1 MYCLRILTNKD
12 MYNKN
17 YYKNDKMLQL
27 RPYAEAIHTF
37 KTGDGTI
44 IAIFQGDRGDNP
56 ELDFR
61 VKYLNDAPDAR
72 PVQLPHVDWV
82 VDLLIKAQK
91 YPDEVKGLLD
101 YFINFYNTCEP
112 FSSIED
118 RIAYKPKSLE
128 AIEAEYS
135 HVQVPGTFSMGG
147 IAIILEL
154 FCICEKQTTGAHQ
167 FKLLL
172 QMTRNYMDGKINYR
186 NLLNLAIKHREY

>member
-1 MYCLRILTNKD
+1 M
-12 MYNKN
+12 
-17 YYKNDKMLQL
+17 
-27 RPYAEAIHTF
+27 
-37 KTGDGTI
+37 
-44 IAIFQGDRGDNP
+44 
-56 ELDFR
+56 
-61 VKYLNDAPDAR
+61 
-72 PVQLPHVDWV
+72 
-82 VDLLIKAQK
+82 
-91 YPDEVKGLLD
+91 LD